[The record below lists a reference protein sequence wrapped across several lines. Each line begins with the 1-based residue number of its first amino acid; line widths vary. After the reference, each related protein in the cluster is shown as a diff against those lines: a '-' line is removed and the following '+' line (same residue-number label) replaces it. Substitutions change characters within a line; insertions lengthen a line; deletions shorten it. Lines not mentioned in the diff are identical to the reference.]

1 MKSQHVLNFLL
12 GIYIFI
18 FFSYLFGPLIIMSI
32 TAFNSAE
39 FPAIT
44 PWECFSWRWFSE
56 GKIAYDGQHLAG
68 LSTDWRLHDGLISS
82 LIIGFGVVCLS
93 VPIGLAASIVLTQVH
108 SRLRTLFY
116 SVSIMPVLFP
126 GVIIGIS
133 TVVLWDRIATIGGD
147 GLISDLGRN
156 GIFLTILGQTCFI
169 STYCFLIFVAR
180 LQRFDQTQEEA
191 ALDLGASQT
200 QVFFKI
206 LIPYLRPAIA
216 SSAVIAFLASFEN
229 YNTTVFS
236 ILSDQTL
243 TTVIA
248 SKVRLG
254 ISPAISALALVIILL
269 TLIAAITY
277 EILKRREDKKKKE
290 RQDLLLFEE
299 TQDSRLKR
307 EMKGSFRMPKSIFL
321 VLVLIVIGLF
331 GFNQLVK
338 NGLYG
343 SECVKA
349 AEIAK
354 KSKFS
359 DQLKLLQQNVGTVD
373 EKSLKAGDLGGN
385 KDYNDI
391 FGDPNLFKNFGG
403 LDNKSPNNSSNLFS
417 ID

>member
-1 MKSQHVLNFLL
+1 MKSGHLMNALL

-18 FFSYLFGPLIIMSI
+18 FFTYLFGPLLIMSV

-39 FPAIT
+39 FPSIT
-44 PWECFSWRWFSE
+44 PWECFSWRWFNE
-56 GKIAYDGQHLAG
+56 GKIAYDGQKLAG
-68 LSTDWRLHDGLISS
+68 LATDWRLHDGFISS
-82 LIIGFGVVCLS
+82 LIIGIGVVILS

-108 SRLRTLFY
+108 SRLRTIFY
-116 SVSIMPVLFP
+116 SISIMPVLFP

-133 TVVLWDRIATIGGD
+133 TVVLWDRIATIGGE
-147 GLISDLGRN
+147 GFISDLGRN

-191 ALDLGASQT
+191 ALDLGATQT

-206 LIPYLRPAIA
+206 LIPYLMPAIA

-269 TLIAAITY
+269 TLILAIAY
-277 EILKRREDKKKKE
+277 EVIRRREDKKKEE
-290 RQDLLLFEE
+290 RQNRLLFEE
-299 TQDSRLKR
+299 TKDSRLKKDNKKTFKLPR
-307 EMKGSFRMPKSIFL
+307 SIFL
-321 VLVLIVIGLF
+321 FLLIIVLGGFGL
-331 GFNQLVK
+331 NELAK

-343 SECVKA
+343 NECVKE
-349 AEIAK
+349 AETAK

-359 DQLKLLQQNVGTVD
+359 DQLKLLQQNVNTVD
-373 EKSLKAGDLGGN
+373 ENTLKGGTLGGTN
-385 KDYNDI
+385 DYNNI
-391 FGDPNLFKNFGG
+391 FADPNLFKNFGG
-403 LDNKSPNNSSNLFS
+403 FDNKTEK
-417 ID
+417 

>member
-1 MKSQHVLNFLL
+1 MKSGHLMNALL

-18 FFSYLFGPLIIMSI
+18 FFTYLFGPLLIMSV

-39 FPAIT
+39 FPSIT
-44 PWECFSWRWFSE
+44 PWECFSWRWFNE
-56 GKIAYDGQHLAG
+56 GKIAYDGQKLAG
-68 LSTDWRLHDGLISS
+68 LATDWRLHDGFISS
-82 LIIGFGVVCLS
+82 LIIGIGVVILS

-108 SRLRTLFY
+108 SRLRTIFY
-116 SVSIMPVLFP
+116 SISIMPVLFP

-133 TVVLWDRIATIGGD
+133 TVVLWDRIATIGGE
-147 GLISDLGRN
+147 GFISDLGRN

-191 ALDLGASQT
+191 ALDLGATQT

-206 LIPYLRPAIA
+206 LIPYLMPAIA

-269 TLIAAITY
+269 TLILAIAY
-277 EILKRREDKKKKE
+277 EVIRRREDKKKEK
-290 RQDLLLFEE
+290 RQNRLLFEE
-299 TQDSRLKR
+299 TNDSRLKKDNKKTFKLPR
-307 EMKGSFRMPKSIFL
+307 SIFL
-321 VLVLIVIGLF
+321 FLLIIVLGGFGL
-331 GFNQLVK
+331 NELAK

-343 SECVKA
+343 NECVKA
-349 AEIAK
+349 AETAK

-359 DQLKLLQQNVGTVD
+359 DQLKLLQQNVNTVD
-373 EKSLKAGDLGGN
+373 ENTLKGGTLGGTN
-385 KDYNDI
+385 DYNNI
-391 FGDPNLFKNFGG
+391 FADPNLFKNFGG
-403 LDNKSPNNSSNLFS
+403 FDNKTEK
-417 ID
+417 

>member
-1 MKSQHVLNFLL
+1 MKSQHALNFIF

-18 FFSYLFGPLIIMSI
+18 FLSYLFGPLIIMSI

-44 PWECFSWRWFSE
+44 PWECFSWRWFQE

-68 LSTDWRLHDGLISS
+68 LSTDWRLHDGLIKS
-82 LIIGFGVVCLS
+82 LIIGFGVVILA
-93 VPIGLAASIVLTQVH
+93 VPIGMAASIVLTQVH
-108 SRLRTLFY
+108 SRLRTVFY

-133 TVVLWDRIATIGGD
+133 TVVLWDRIATIGGEGFIAD
-147 GLISDLGRN
+147 IGRN

-206 LIPYLRPAIA
+206 LVPYLMPAIA

-254 ISPAISALALVIILL
+254 ISPAISALALVIITL
-269 TLIAAITY
+269 TLIAAIVY
-277 EILKRREDKKKKE
+277 EVLRRREDRKKKE
-290 RQDLLLFEE
+290 RQNRLLFEQ
-299 TQDSRLKR
+299 TQDSRLKKDTTR
-307 EMKGSFRMPKSIFL
+307 SFKIPKSVFIILFI
-321 VLVLIVIGLF
+321 LIIGII

-338 NGLYG
+338 NDLYG
-343 SECVKA
+343 PECVSV
-349 AEIAK
+349 AEEVK
-354 KSKFS
+354 RSKFFET
-359 DQLKLLQQNVGTVD
+359 LKLLQDIEVD
-373 EKSLKAGDLGGN
+373 EKALEGGELGGN
-385 KDYNDI
+385 KDYGDI
-391 FGDPNLFKNFGG
+391 FGDPNLFKDFGG
-403 LDNKSPNNSSNLFS
+403 FDTK
-417 ID
+417 DE

>member
-1 MKSQHVLNFLL
+1 MKSQHALNFIF

-18 FFSYLFGPLIIMSI
+18 FLSYLFGPLIIMSI

-44 PWECFSWRWFSE
+44 PWECFSWRWFQE

-68 LSTDWRLHDGLISS
+68 LSTDWRLHDGLIKS
-82 LIIGFGVVCLS
+82 LIIGSGVVVLA
-93 VPIGLAASIVLTQVH
+93 VPIGMAASIVLTQVH
-108 SRLRTLFY
+108 SRLRTIFY

-133 TVVLWDRIATIGGD
+133 TVVLWDRIATIGGEGFIAD
-147 GLISDLGRN
+147 IGRN

-206 LIPYLRPAIA
+206 LVPYLMPAIA

-254 ISPAISALALVIILL
+254 ISPAISALALVIIFL
-269 TLIAAITY
+269 TLVAAIIY
-277 EILKRREDKKKKE
+277 EILRRREDRKKKE
-290 RQDLLLFEE
+290 RQDQLLYEE
-299 TQDSRLKR
+299 TQDSRLKK
-307 EMKGSFRMPKSIFL
+307 EEKKSFRISRSIYVILFL
-321 VLVLIVIGLF
+321 IIVGIF

-343 SECVKA
+343 SECVTA
-349 AEIAK
+349 AEAVK

-359 DQLKLLQQNVGTVD
+359 DQLKLLQQNVDTVD
-373 EKSLKAGDLGGN
+373 EKSLEGGELGGN
-385 KDYNDI
+385 KDYSDI
-391 FGDPNLFKNFGG
+391 FGDTNLFKDFGG
-403 LDNKSPNNSSNLFS
+403 FDTKKE
-417 ID
+417 D

>member
-1 MKSQHVLNFLL
+1 MKSGHLMNALL

-18 FFSYLFGPLIIMSI
+18 FFTYLFGPLLIMSV

-39 FPAIT
+39 FPSIT
-44 PWECFSWRWFSE
+44 PWECFSWRWFNE
-56 GKIAYDGQHLAG
+56 GKIAYDGQKLAG
-68 LSTDWRLHDGLISS
+68 LATDWRLHDGFISS
-82 LIIGFGVVCLS
+82 LIIGIGVVILS

-108 SRLRTLFY
+108 SRLRTIFY
-116 SVSIMPVLFP
+116 SISIMPVLFP

-133 TVVLWDRIATIGGD
+133 TVVLWDRIATIGGE
-147 GLISDLGRN
+147 GFISDLGRN

-191 ALDLGASQT
+191 ALDLGATQT

-206 LIPYLRPAIA
+206 LIPYLMPAIA

-269 TLIAAITY
+269 TLILAIAY
-277 EILKRREDKKKKE
+277 EVVRRREDKKKEE
-290 RQDLLLFEE
+290 RQNKLLFEE
-299 TQDSRLKR
+299 TNDSRLKKDNKKTFKLPR
-307 EMKGSFRMPKSIFL
+307 SIFL
-321 VLVLIVIGLF
+321 FFLIIVLGGFGL
-331 GFNQLVK
+331 NELAK

-343 SECVKA
+343 NECVKA
-349 AEIAK
+349 AETAK

-359 DQLKLLQQNVGTVD
+359 DQLKLLQQNVNTVD
-373 EKSLKAGDLGGN
+373 ENTLKGGTLGGTN
-385 KDYNDI
+385 DYNNI
-391 FGDPNLFKNFGG
+391 FADPNLFKNFGG
-403 LDNKSPNNSSNLFS
+403 FDNKT
-417 ID
+417 DK

>member
-1 MKSQHVLNFLL
+1 MKSGHLMNAFL

-18 FFSYLFGPLIIMSI
+18 FFTYLFGPLLIMSV

-39 FPAIT
+39 FPSIT
-44 PWECFSWRWFSE
+44 PWECFSWRWFNE
-56 GKIAYDGQHLAG
+56 GKIAYDGQKLAG
-68 LSTDWRLHDGLISS
+68 LATDWRLHDGFISS
-82 LIIGFGVVCLS
+82 LIIGIGVVILS

-108 SRLRTLFY
+108 SRLRTIFY
-116 SVSIMPVLFP
+116 SISIMPVLFP

-133 TVVLWDRIATIGGD
+133 TVVLWDRIATIGGE
-147 GLISDLGRN
+147 GFISDLGRN

-191 ALDLGASQT
+191 ALDLGATQT

-206 LIPYLRPAIA
+206 LIPYLMPAIA

-269 TLIAAITY
+269 TLILAIAY
-277 EILKRREDKKKKE
+277 EVIRRREDKKKEE
-290 RQDLLLFEE
+290 RQNRLLFEE
-299 TQDSRLKR
+299 TNDSRLKKDNKKTFKLPR
-307 EMKGSFRMPKSIFL
+307 SIFL
-321 VLVLIVIGLF
+321 FLLIIVLGGFGL
-331 GFNQLVK
+331 NELAK

-343 SECVKA
+343 NECVKA
-349 AEIAK
+349 AETAK

-359 DQLKLLQQNVGTVD
+359 DQLKLLQQNVNTVD
-373 EKSLKAGDLGGN
+373 ENTLKGGTLGGTN
-385 KDYNDI
+385 DYNNI
-391 FGDPNLFKNFGG
+391 FADPNLFKNFGG
-403 LDNKSPNNSSNLFS
+403 FDNKTEK
-417 ID
+417 

>member
-1 MKSQHVLNFLL
+1 MKSGHLMNALL

-18 FFSYLFGPLIIMSI
+18 FFTYLFGPLLIMSV

-39 FPAIT
+39 FPSIT
-44 PWECFSWRWFSE
+44 PWECFSWRWFNE
-56 GKIAYDGQHLAG
+56 GKIAYDGQKLAG
-68 LSTDWRLHDGLISS
+68 LATDWRLHDGFISS
-82 LIIGFGVVCLS
+82 LIIGIGVVILS

-108 SRLRTLFY
+108 SRLRTIFY
-116 SVSIMPVLFP
+116 SISIMPVLFP

-133 TVVLWDRIATIGGD
+133 TVVLWDRIATIGGE
-147 GLISDLGRN
+147 GFISDLGRN

-191 ALDLGASQT
+191 ALDLGATQT

-206 LIPYLRPAIA
+206 LIPYLMPAIA

-269 TLIAAITY
+269 TLILAIAY
-277 EILKRREDKKKKE
+277 EVVRRREDKKKEE
-290 RQDLLLFEE
+290 RQNRLLFEE
-299 TQDSRLKR
+299 TNDSRLKKDNKKTIR
-307 EMKGSFRMPKSIFL
+307 LPRSIFL
-321 VLVLIVIGLF
+321 FLLIIVLGGFGL
-331 GFNQLVK
+331 NELAK

-343 SECVKA
+343 NECVKA
-349 AEIAK
+349 AETAK

-359 DQLKLLQQNVGTVD
+359 DQLKLLQQNVNTVD
-373 EKSLKAGDLGGN
+373 ENTLKGGTLGGTN
-385 KDYNDI
+385 DYNNI
-391 FGDPNLFKNFGG
+391 FADPNLFKNFGG
-403 LDNKSPNNSSNLFS
+403 FDNKTEK
-417 ID
+417 

>member
-1 MKSQHVLNFLL
+1 MKSGHLMNALL

-18 FFSYLFGPLIIMSI
+18 FFTYLFGPLLIMSV

-39 FPAIT
+39 FPSIT
-44 PWECFSWRWFSE
+44 PWECFSWRWFNE
-56 GKIAYDGQHLAG
+56 GKIAYDGQKLAG
-68 LSTDWRLHDGLISS
+68 LATDWRLHDGFISS
-82 LIIGFGVVCLS
+82 LIIGIGVVILS

-108 SRLRTLFY
+108 SRLRTIFY
-116 SVSIMPVLFP
+116 SISIMPVLFP

-133 TVVLWDRIATIGGD
+133 TVVLWDRIATIGGE
-147 GLISDLGRN
+147 GFISDLGRN

-206 LIPYLRPAIA
+206 LIPYLMPAIA

-269 TLIAAITY
+269 TLILAIAY
-277 EILKRREDKKKKE
+277 EVIRRREDKKKEE
-290 RQDLLLFEE
+290 RQNRLLFEE
-299 TQDSRLKR
+299 TNDSRLK
-307 EMKGSFRMPKSIFL
+307 KDNKKTFRLPRSIFL
-321 VLVLIVIGLF
+321 FLLIIVLGGFGL
-331 GFNQLVK
+331 NELAK

-343 SECVKA
+343 NECVKA
-349 AEIAK
+349 AETAK

-359 DQLKLLQQNVGTVD
+359 DQLKLLQQNVNTVD
-373 EKSLKAGDLGGN
+373 ENTLKGGTLGGTN
-385 KDYNDI
+385 DYNNI
-391 FGDPNLFKNFGG
+391 FADPNLFKNFGG
-403 LDNKSPNNSSNLFS
+403 FDNKTEK
-417 ID
+417 

>member
-1 MKSQHVLNFLL
+1 MTSKHVLNFLL
-12 GIYIFI
+12 GLYIFI
-18 FFSYLFGPLIIMSI
+18 FLTYLFGPLIIMSI

-44 PWECFSWRWFSE
+44 PWECFSWRWFNE

-68 LSTDWRLHDGLISS
+68 LATDWRLRDGLIKS
-82 LIIGFGVVCLS
+82 LIIGIGVVVLS
-93 VPIGLAASIVLTQVH
+93 VPIGMAASIVLTQVH
-108 SRLRTLFY
+108 SRLRTIFY

-147 GLISDLGRN
+147 GFISDLGRN

-206 LIPYLRPAIA
+206 LIPYLMPAIA

-236 ILSDQTL
+236 ILSEQTL

-254 ISPAISALALVIILL
+254 ISPAISALALVIIAI
-269 TLIAAITY
+269 TLIAAIIY
-277 EILKRREDKKKKE
+277 EVLRRREDKRKKQK
-290 RQDLLLFEE
+290 QDQLLYEE
-299 TQDSRLKR
+299 TQDSRLK
-307 EMKGSFRMPKSIFL
+307 KGEKESYKIPKSVYVILFI
-321 VLVLIVIGLF
+321 LIVGIF
-331 GFNQLVK
+331 GFNQIIK
-338 NGLYG
+338 KGLYG
-343 SECVKA
+343 TECVQA
-349 AEIAK
+349 AETVK

-359 DQLKLLQQNVGTVD
+359 DQLKLLQQNADAVD
-373 EKSLKAGDLGGN
+373 EEALEGGELGGN
-385 KDYNDI
+385 KDYGDI
-391 FGDPNLFKNFGG
+391 FGDANLFKDFGG
-403 LDNKSPNNSSNLFS
+403 FDTKEE
-417 ID
+417 D

>member
-1 MKSQHVLNFLL
+1 MKSGHLMNVLL

-18 FFSYLFGPLIIMSI
+18 FFTYLFGPLLIMSV

-39 FPAIT
+39 FPSIT
-44 PWECFSWRWFSE
+44 PWECFSWRWFNE
-56 GKIAYDGQHLAG
+56 GKIAYDGQKLAG
-68 LSTDWRLHDGLISS
+68 LATDWRLHDGFISS
-82 LIIGFGVVCLS
+82 LIIGIGVVILS

-108 SRLRTLFY
+108 SRLRTIFY
-116 SVSIMPVLFP
+116 SISIMPVLFP

-133 TVVLWDRIATIGGD
+133 TVVLWDRIATIGGE
-147 GLISDLGRN
+147 GFISDLGRN

-191 ALDLGASQT
+191 ALDLGATQT

-206 LIPYLRPAIA
+206 LIPYLMPAIA

-269 TLIAAITY
+269 TLILAIAY
-277 EILKRREDKKKKE
+277 EVIRRREDKKKEE
-290 RQDLLLFEE
+290 RQNRLLFEE
-299 TQDSRLKR
+299 TNDSRLK
-307 EMKGSFRMPKSIFL
+307 KDNKKTFRLPRSIFL
-321 VLVLIVIGLF
+321 FLLIIVLGGFGL
-331 GFNQLVK
+331 NELAK

-343 SECVKA
+343 NECVKA
-349 AEIAK
+349 AETAK

-359 DQLKLLQQNVGTVD
+359 DQLKLLQQNVNTVD
-373 EKSLKAGDLGGN
+373 ENTLKGGTLGGTN
-385 KDYNDI
+385 DYNNI
-391 FGDPNLFKNFGG
+391 FADPNLFKNFGG
-403 LDNKSPNNSSNLFS
+403 FDNKTEK
-417 ID
+417 

>member
-1 MKSQHVLNFLL
+1 MKSGHLMNALL

-18 FFSYLFGPLIIMSI
+18 FFTYLFGPLLIMSV

-39 FPAIT
+39 FPSIT
-44 PWECFSWRWFSE
+44 PWECFSWRWFNE
-56 GKIAYDGQHLAG
+56 GKIAYDGQKLAG
-68 LSTDWRLHDGLISS
+68 LATDWRLHDGFISS
-82 LIIGFGVVCLS
+82 LIIGIGVVILS

-108 SRLRTLFY
+108 SRLRTIFY
-116 SVSIMPVLFP
+116 SISIMPVLFP

-133 TVVLWDRIATIGGD
+133 TVVLWDRIATIGGESF
-147 GLISDLGRN
+147 ISDLGRN

-191 ALDLGASQT
+191 ALDLGATQT

-206 LIPYLRPAIA
+206 LIPYLMPAIA

-269 TLIAAITY
+269 TLILAIAY
-277 EILKRREDKKKKE
+277 EVVRRREDKKKEE
-290 RQDLLLFEE
+290 RQNRLLFEE
-299 TQDSRLKR
+299 TNDSRLKKDNKKTFKLPR
-307 EMKGSFRMPKSIFL
+307 SIFL
-321 VLVLIVIGLF
+321 FLLIIVLGGFGL
-331 GFNQLVK
+331 NELAK

-343 SECVKA
+343 NECVKA
-349 AEIAK
+349 AETAK

-359 DQLKLLQQNVGTVD
+359 DQLKLLQQNVNTVD
-373 EKSLKAGDLGGN
+373 ENTLKGGTLGGTN
-385 KDYNDI
+385 DYNNI
-391 FGDPNLFKNFGG
+391 FADPNLFKNFGG
-403 LDNKSPNNSSNLFS
+403 FDNKTEK
-417 ID
+417 

>member
-1 MKSQHVLNFLL
+1 MKSGHLMNALL

-18 FFSYLFGPLIIMSI
+18 FFTYLFGPLLIMSV

-39 FPAIT
+39 FPSIT
-44 PWECFSWRWFSE
+44 PWECFSWRWFNE
-56 GKIAYDGQHLAG
+56 GKIAYDGQKLAG
-68 LSTDWRLHDGLISS
+68 LATDWRLHDGFISS
-82 LIIGFGVVCLS
+82 LIIGIGVVILS

-108 SRLRTLFY
+108 SRLRTIFY
-116 SVSIMPVLFP
+116 SISIMPVLFP

-133 TVVLWDRIATIGGD
+133 TVVLWDRIATIGGE
-147 GLISDLGRN
+147 GFISDLGRN

-191 ALDLGASQT
+191 ALDLGATQT

-206 LIPYLRPAIA
+206 LIPYLMPAIA

-269 TLIAAITY
+269 TLILAIAY
-277 EILKRREDKKKKE
+277 EVIRRREDKKKEE
-290 RQDLLLFEE
+290 RQNRLLFEE
-299 TQDSRLKR
+299 TKDSRLKKDKTKTFKLPR
-307 EMKGSFRMPKSIFL
+307 TIFL
-321 VLVLIVIGLF
+321 FLLIIVLGGFGL
-331 GFNQLVK
+331 NELAK

-343 SECVKA
+343 NECVKA
-349 AEIAK
+349 AETAK

-359 DQLKLLQQNVGTVD
+359 DQLKLLQQNVNTVD
-373 EKSLKAGDLGGN
+373 ENTLKGGTLGGTN
-385 KDYNDI
+385 DYNNI
-391 FGDPNLFKNFGG
+391 FADPNLFKNFGG
-403 LDNKSPNNSSNLFS
+403 FDNKTEK
-417 ID
+417 

>member
-1 MKSQHVLNFLL
+1 MKSGHLMNALL
-12 GIYIFI
+12 GIYISI
-18 FFSYLFGPLIIMSI
+18 FFTYLFGPLLIMSV

-39 FPAIT
+39 FPSIT
-44 PWECFSWRWFSE
+44 PWECFSWRWFNE
-56 GKIAYDGQHLAG
+56 GKIAYDGQKLAG
-68 LSTDWRLHDGLISS
+68 LATDWRLHDGFISS
-82 LIIGFGVVCLS
+82 LIIGIGVVILS

-108 SRLRTLFY
+108 SRLRTIFY
-116 SVSIMPVLFP
+116 SISIMPVLFP

-133 TVVLWDRIATIGGD
+133 TVVLWDRIATIGGE
-147 GLISDLGRN
+147 GFISDLGRN

-191 ALDLGASQT
+191 ALDLGATQT

-206 LIPYLRPAIA
+206 LIPYLMPAIA

-269 TLIAAITY
+269 TLILAIAY
-277 EILKRREDKKKKE
+277 EVIRRREDKKKEE
-290 RQDLLLFEE
+290 RQNRLLFEE
-299 TQDSRLKR
+299 TNDSRLKKDNKKTFKLPR
-307 EMKGSFRMPKSIFL
+307 SIFL
-321 VLVLIVIGLF
+321 FLLIIVLGGFGL
-331 GFNQLVK
+331 NELAK

-343 SECVKA
+343 NECVKA
-349 AEIAK
+349 AETAK

-359 DQLKLLQQNVGTVD
+359 DQLKLLQQNVNTVD
-373 EKSLKAGDLGGN
+373 ENTLKGGTLGGTN
-385 KDYNDI
+385 DYNNI
-391 FGDPNLFKNFGG
+391 FADPNLFKNFGG
-403 LDNKSPNNSSNLFS
+403 FDNKTEK
-417 ID
+417 

>member
-1 MKSQHVLNFLL
+1 MKSQNVLNFIF

-18 FFSYLFGPLIIMSI
+18 FITYLFGPLIIMSI
-32 TAFNSAE
+32 TSFNSSE
-39 FPAIT
+39 FPAVT
-44 PWECFSWRWFSE
+44 PWECFSWRWFQD

-68 LSTDWRLHDGLISS
+68 LASDWRLHDGIIKS
-82 LIIGFGVVCLS
+82 LIIGTGVVILA
-93 VPIGLAASIVLTQVH
+93 VPIGMAASIVLTQVH
-108 SRLRTLFY
+108 SRLRTIFY
-116 SVSIMPVLFP
+116 SISIMPVLFP

-133 TVVLWDRIATIGGD
+133 TVVLWDRIATIGGE
-147 GLISDLGRN
+147 GFISDIGRN

-206 LIPYLRPAIA
+206 LVPYLMPAIA

-254 ISPAISALALVIILL
+254 ISPAISALALVIITL
-269 TLIAAITY
+269 TLIAAIVY
-277 EILKRREDKKKKE
+277 EILRRREDRKKKV
-290 RQDLLLFEE
+290 RQDQLLFEQ
-299 TQDSRLKR
+299 TQDSRLQISKS
-307 EMKGSFRMPKSIFL
+307 KSFKIPKSIFIIIFI
-321 VLVLIVIGLF
+321 LIVGIF
-331 GFNQLVK
+331 GFNQLIK
-338 NGLYG
+338 NNLYG
-343 SECVKA
+343 ADCVMA
-349 AEIAK
+349 AEEAK

-359 DQLKLLQQNVGTVD
+359 EQLKLLQQNQVS
-373 EKSLKAGDLGGN
+373 EESLQEGDLGGN
-385 KDYNDI
+385 QDYGDI
-391 FGDPNLFKNFGG
+391 FGDPNLFKDFGG
-403 LDNKSPNNSSNLFS
+403 FD
-417 ID
+417 

>member
-1 MKSQHVLNFLL
+1 MKTGHLMNALL

-18 FFSYLFGPLIIMSI
+18 FFTYLFGPLLIMSV

-39 FPAIT
+39 FPSIT
-44 PWECFSWRWFSE
+44 PWECFSWRWFNE
-56 GKIAYDGQHLAG
+56 GKIAYDGQKLAG
-68 LSTDWRLHDGLISS
+68 LATDWRLHDGFISS
-82 LIIGFGVVCLS
+82 LIIGIGVVILS

-108 SRLRTLFY
+108 SRLRTIFY
-116 SVSIMPVLFP
+116 SISIMPVLFP

-133 TVVLWDRIATIGGD
+133 TVVLWDRIATIGGE
-147 GLISDLGRN
+147 GFISDLGRN

-191 ALDLGASQT
+191 ALDLGATQT

-206 LIPYLRPAIA
+206 LIPYLMPAIA

-269 TLIAAITY
+269 TLMLAIAY
-277 EILKRREDKKKKE
+277 EVIRRREDKKKEE
-290 RQDLLLFEE
+290 RQNRLLFEE
-299 TQDSRLKR
+299 TNDSRLK
-307 EMKGSFRMPKSIFL
+307 KDNKKTFRLPRSIFL
-321 VLVLIVIGLF
+321 FLLIIVLGGFGL
-331 GFNQLVK
+331 NELAK

-343 SECVKA
+343 NECVKA
-349 AEIAK
+349 AETAK

-359 DQLKLLQQNVGTVD
+359 DQLKLLQQNVNTVD
-373 EKSLKAGDLGGN
+373 ENTLKGGTLGGTN
-385 KDYNDI
+385 DYNNI
-391 FGDPNLFKNFGG
+391 FADPNLFKNFGG
-403 LDNKSPNNSSNLFS
+403 FDNKTEK
-417 ID
+417 

>member
-1 MKSQHVLNFLL
+1 MKSGHLMNALL

-18 FFSYLFGPLIIMSI
+18 FFTYLFGPLLIMSV

-39 FPAIT
+39 FPSIT
-44 PWECFSWRWFSE
+44 PWECFSWRWFNE
-56 GKIAYDGQHLAG
+56 GKIAYDGQKLAG
-68 LSTDWRLHDGLISS
+68 LATDWRLHDGFISS
-82 LIIGFGVVCLS
+82 LIIGIGVVILS

-108 SRLRTLFY
+108 SRLRTIFY
-116 SVSIMPVLFP
+116 SISIMPVLFP

-133 TVVLWDRIATIGGD
+133 TVVLWDRIATIGGE
-147 GLISDLGRN
+147 GFISDLGRN

-191 ALDLGASQT
+191 ALDLGATQT

-206 LIPYLRPAIA
+206 LIPYLMPAIA

-269 TLIAAITY
+269 TLILAIAY
-277 EILKRREDKKKKE
+277 EVIRRREDKKKEE
-290 RQDLLLFEE
+290 RQNRLLFEE
-299 TQDSRLKR
+299 TNDSRLK
-307 EMKGSFRMPKSIFL
+307 KDNKKTFRLPRSIFL
-321 VLVLIVIGLF
+321 FLLIIVLGGFGL
-331 GFNQLVK
+331 NELAK

-343 SECVKA
+343 NECVKA
-349 AEIAK
+349 AETAK

-359 DQLKLLQQNVGTVD
+359 DQLKLLQQNVNTVD
-373 EKSLKAGDLGGN
+373 ENTLKGGTLGGTN
-385 KDYNDI
+385 DYNNI
-391 FGDPNLFKNFGG
+391 FADPDLFKNFGG
-403 LDNKSPNNSSNLFS
+403 FDNKTEK
-417 ID
+417 

>member
-1 MKSQHVLNFLL
+1 MKSQHALNFIL

-18 FFSYLFGPLIIMSI
+18 FLSYLFGPLIIMSI

-44 PWECFSWRWFSE
+44 PWECFSWRWFLE

-68 LSTDWRLHDGLISS
+68 LSTDWRLHDGLIKS
-82 LIIGFGVVCLS
+82 LIIGIGVVVLA
-93 VPIGLAASIVLTQVH
+93 VPIGMAASIVLTQVH
-108 SRLRTLFY
+108 SRLRTIFY

-133 TVVLWDRIATIGGD
+133 TVVLWDRIATIGGEGFIAD
-147 GLISDLGRN
+147 IGRN

-206 LIPYLRPAIA
+206 LIPYLMPAIA

-254 ISPAISALALVIILL
+254 ISPAISALALVIIFL
-269 TLIAAITY
+269 TIMAAIIY
-277 EILKRREDKKKKE
+277 EVLRRREDRKKKE
-290 RQDLLLFEE
+290 RQDQLLYEE
-299 TQDSRLKR
+299 TQDSRLKK
-307 EMKGSFRMPKSIFL
+307 EEKKSFRIPRSIYVILFL
-321 VLVLIVIGLF
+321 IIVGIF

-343 SECVKA
+343 SECVSA
-349 AEIAK
+349 AETEK

-359 DQLKLLQQNVGTVD
+359 EQLKLLQQNVDTVD
-373 EKSLKAGDLGGN
+373 EKSLEGGELGGN
-385 KDYNDI
+385 KDYSDI
-391 FGDPNLFKNFGG
+391 FGDTNLFKDFGG
-403 LDNKSPNNSSNLFS
+403 FDTKKE
-417 ID
+417 D

>member
-1 MKSQHVLNFLL
+1 MKSGHLMNALL

-18 FFSYLFGPLIIMSI
+18 FFTYLFGPLLIMSV

-39 FPAIT
+39 FPSIT
-44 PWECFSWRWFSE
+44 PWECFSWRWFNE
-56 GKIAYDGQHLAG
+56 GKIAYDGQKLAG
-68 LSTDWRLHDGLISS
+68 LATDWRLHDGFISS
-82 LIIGFGVVCLS
+82 LIIGIGVVILS

-108 SRLRTLFY
+108 SRLRTIFY
-116 SVSIMPVLFP
+116 SISIMPVLFP

-133 TVVLWDRIATIGGD
+133 TVVLWDRIATIGGE
-147 GLISDLGRN
+147 GFISDLGRN

-191 ALDLGASQT
+191 ALDLGATQT

-206 LIPYLRPAIA
+206 IIPYLMPAIA

-254 ISPAISALALVIILL
+254 ISPAISALALVIVLL
-269 TLIAAITY
+269 TLILAIAY
-277 EILKRREDKKKKE
+277 EVIRRREDKKKEE
-290 RQDLLLFEE
+290 RQNRLLFEE
-299 TQDSRLKR
+299 TNDSRLK
-307 EMKGSFRMPKSIFL
+307 KDNKKTFRLPRSIFL
-321 VLVLIVIGLF
+321 FLLIIVLVGFGL
-331 GFNQLVK
+331 NELAK

-343 SECVKA
+343 NECVKA
-349 AEIAK
+349 AETAK

-359 DQLKLLQQNVGTVD
+359 DQLKLLQQNVNTVD
-373 EKSLKAGDLGGN
+373 ENSLKGGTLGGTN
-385 KDYNDI
+385 DYNNI
-391 FGDPNLFKNFGG
+391 FADPNLFKNFGG
-403 LDNKSPNNSSNLFS
+403 FDNKTEK
-417 ID
+417 

>member
-1 MKSQHVLNFLL
+1 MKSGHLMNALL

-18 FFSYLFGPLIIMSI
+18 FFTYLFGPLLIMSV

-39 FPAIT
+39 FPSIT
-44 PWECFSWRWFSE
+44 PWECFSWRWFNE
-56 GKIAYDGQHLAG
+56 GKIAYDGQKLAG
-68 LSTDWRLHDGLISS
+68 LATDWRLHDGFISS
-82 LIIGFGVVCLS
+82 LIIGIGVVILS

-108 SRLRTLFY
+108 SRLRTIFY
-116 SVSIMPVLFP
+116 SISIMPVLFP

-133 TVVLWDRIATIGGD
+133 TVVLWDRIATIGGE
-147 GLISDLGRN
+147 GFISDLGRN

-191 ALDLGASQT
+191 ALDLGATQT

-206 LIPYLRPAIA
+206 LIPYLMPAIA

-269 TLIAAITY
+269 TLILAIAY
-277 EILKRREDKKKKE
+277 EVIRRREDKKKEE
-290 RQDLLLFEE
+290 RQNRLLFEE
-299 TQDSRLKR
+299 TNDSRLK
-307 EMKGSFRMPKSIFL
+307 KDNKKTFRLPRSIFL
-321 VLVLIVIGLF
+321 FLLIIVLVGFGL
-331 GFNQLVK
+331 NELAK

-343 SECVKA
+343 NECVKA
-349 AEIAK
+349 AETAK

-359 DQLKLLQQNVGTVD
+359 DQLKLLQQNVNTVD
-373 EKSLKAGDLGGN
+373 ENSLKGGTLGGTN
-385 KDYNDI
+385 DYNNI
-391 FGDPNLFKNFGG
+391 FADPNLFKNFGG
-403 LDNKSPNNSSNLFS
+403 FDNKTEK
-417 ID
+417 